1 MQRYLTK
8 QSEQG
13 LTLVECLA
21 AIMVLTA
28 IITAISPALLIAYG
42 SRIHSRKVA
51 QAQKLAQGEINRV
64 KLEVE
69 SGNYKDTQT
78 YTEKLPPEM
87 AAAGGGRFDMASAQA
102 PQQGNNRGEC
112 STTNPT
118 TGRVREYCTVDTNG
132 DGEWDMAVQTFRTDV
147 ADVPDGVAFL
157 MGVRVYTKTAIDS
170 GNLLPNP
177 RFRTA
182 SAGLTAGQSLSLPL
196 VYRQEAIVRGDL
208 PQGLSRKAQCLLAVY
223 SSNTGVNSDCALE

>member
-1 MQRYLTK
+1 MQRYLRK
-8 QSEQG
+8 RSEQG

-64 KLEVE
+64 KLEVV
-69 SGNYKDTQT
+69 SGDYKDGNA
-78 YTEKLPPEM
+78 YLEKLPPEL

-102 PQQGNNRGEC
+102 PESSLNSCLNRDLVNNYR
-112 STTNPT
+112 T
-118 TGRVREYCTVDTNG
+118 YCEVDTDG
-132 DGEWDMAVQTFRTDV
+132 DGQWDMGVQSFRTDV
-147 ADVPDGVAFL
+147 DDVPDGVAFL
-157 MGVRVYTKTAIDS
+157 MGVRVYSRTAIES
-170 GNLLPNP
+170 GNLERNP
-177 RFRTA
+177 RLRTA

-196 VYRQEAIVRGDL
+196 VYRQEAIVRSDL

-223 SSNTGVNSDCALE
+223 SSNDAGTNEACTLD